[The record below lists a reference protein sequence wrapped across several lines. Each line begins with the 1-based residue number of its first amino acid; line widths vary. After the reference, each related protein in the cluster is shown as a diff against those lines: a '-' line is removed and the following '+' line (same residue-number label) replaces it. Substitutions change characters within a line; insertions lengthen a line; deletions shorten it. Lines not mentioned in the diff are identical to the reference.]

1 MTAAEATCRQGGVI
15 IICAAAGDGHGG
27 QSFFD
32 TFAGGE
38 PLESILERFRATP
51 AERTIPDQWQSQI
64 FIRVLQR
71 FSVVMVTDAP
81 REMVEALRMR
91 KAETV
96 EEALAQADELLG
108 RTDGSI
114 AVVPDGVSVV
124 VRA

>member
-1 MTAAEATCRQGGVI
+1 M
-15 IICAAAGDGHGG
+15 
-27 QSFFD
+27 
-32 TFAGGE
+32 
-38 PLESILERFRATP
+38 
-51 AERTIPDQWQSQI
+51 PDQWQTQI